1 MVLTMQSL
9 SPAIAILDEVFTSL
23 DLPGGGM
30 KLEEKGFFVKSPHLT
45 FAAADVVTVLEGCCC
60 CGSLKFATKGL
71 LLTLDTSEKKKGL
84 ATVAEKTDAFH
95 VLPALGG

>member
-1 MVLTMQSL
+1 MQSL

-45 FAAADVVTVLEGCCC
+45 FAAAADVVTVLEGCCC

-71 LLTLDTSEKKKGL
+71 LLTLDTSEKKKRL
-84 ATVAEKTDAFH
+84 SNS
-95 VLPALGG
+95 GGKD

>member
-1 MVLTMQSL
+1 
-9 SPAIAILDEVFTSL
+9 
-23 DLPGGGM
+23 M
-30 KLEEKGFFVKSPHLT
+30 KLEEKGFFVKSPHPT
-45 FAAADVVTVLEGCCC
+45 FVVVVAAAVDDCCC

>member
-1 MVLTMQSL
+1 MWVLTKNAIIE
-9 SPAIAILDEVFTSL
+9 SPTILDEVFTSL

-71 LLTLDTSEKKKGL
+71 LLTLDTSEKKRPAK
-84 ATVAEKTDAFH
+84 VA
-95 VLPALGG
+95 

>member
-1 MVLTMQSL
+1 MQSL

-30 KLEEKGFFVKSPHLT
+30 KLEEKGFFVKSPHPT
-45 FAAADVVTVLEGCCC
+45 FAAAAVVEEGGCCCCCC

-71 LLTLDTSEKKKGL
+71 LLTLDTSEKKRPRL
-84 ATVAEKTDAFH
+84 LSNNRNDVFDISI
-95 VLPALGG
+95 

>member
-1 MVLTMQSL
+1 
-9 SPAIAILDEVFTSL
+9 
-23 DLPGGGM
+23 M

-71 LLTLDTSEKKKGL
+71 LLTLDTSGRKVINYIKCSKVNYKER
-84 ATVAEKTDAFH
+84 
-95 VLPALGG
+95 ALSECNSLERMIIE